1 MTANQ
6 PDSDALESAEQG
18 TPTPSSPAQSPTP
31 SDGQVPAW
39 FKNYSEQLD
48 ARLGELDRTFKTSQG
63 NARKTEN
70 EFRKWMGQVEQLEK
84 RGIPRE
90 DAISQIEAGQQDSQ
104 WRNTIEKQLSDLTSL
119 LKTQGSVGGVEQAV
133 TTVLSQYGLDPKDP
147 FVASKI
153 QGKSFANDLEL
164 KAFAGEVL
172 LEKTRSPQPNA
183 AQVASSPSQATTRV
197 NLDDLYTQM
206 AQAYKEPTKNRELIK
221 SIEKQI
227 KEAGG

>member
-183 AQVASSPSQATTRV
+183 AQVATPAGAPPLQVDAEALAIEYNQLARNPTAHIERMREIRKA
-197 NLDDLYTQM
+197 LDG
-206 AQAYKEPTKNRELIK
+206 IK
-221 SIEKQI
+221 
-227 KEAGG
+227 